1 MIRFF
6 LVFFVLNSVAWPAK
20 AAPSPWRDLA
30 VADVDRLHQSVVD
43 FHPGMR
49 DPDTPDFATRVATAY
64 QTAKASAQSAR
75 SYADW
80 LATTRGFMLS
90 FRDGHTIFRPNL
102 SPARVRWPGF
112 LIDGRAGGWV
122 VRRPAGF
129 VDTGAGP
136 AEGARLVACDGV
148 PIADLLK
155 KRLDGIEADWS
166 KEPERIRQAYRL
178 FLDTRIGG
186 PPPISACSF
195 ELQGTVKVQ
204 KLAWD
209 IVSWSALSSG
219 LAPFLRRVT
228 HPISVRSLA
237 SGGQW
242 VSLGSFG
249 NETELEALA
258 KSLGANPATLR
269 SAPFVV
275 FDMRG
280 NNGGNSTW
288 GERFASLLWGEAAVA
303 ARTAEIDSRLGARA
317 GKYFRATLE
326 VAKAARATA
335 DEFKAMGSDFASVAG
350 YWYETADRIAASPDG
365 DRKLVHDPCCDRTPP
380 TTKITLVPGAYARP
394 VYVLIDAG
402 CFSSCVVA
410 ANRLVEQG
418 AIAVGET
425 SGQNEE
431 YGEVASPP
439 PLPSGLAE
447 YLLPI
452 SIIRQPREQL
462 RVVLTVRW
470 AGAMDADD
478 ELEGW
483 IATMAGTAKP

>member
-1 MIRFF
+1 MIR
-6 LVFFVLNSVAWPAK
+6 LFVVLLMLTSGAWPAS

-30 VADVDRLHQSVVD
+30 VADVNRLHQSVVD

-49 DPDTPDFATRVATAY
+49 DTDTPDFAARVETAY
-64 QTAKASAQSAR
+64 RTAKVRAEAAT

-80 LATTRGFMLS
+80 LAATRGFMLS

-129 VDTGAGP
+129 ADTRAGP

-166 KEPERIRQAYRL
+166 KEPERIRQAYKL
-178 FLDTRIGG
+178 FLDTRIDG

-195 ELQGTVKVQ
+195 DQQGTVKEQ

-209 IVSWSALSSG
+209 IVPWSTLSPG
-219 LAPFLRRVT
+219 FAPFLRRVT
-228 HPISVRSLA
+228 HPISVRALA

-249 NETELEALA
+249 NETKLEALA
-258 KSLGANPATLR
+258 KSLEANPAILR

-275 FDMRG
+275 FDLRG

-288 GERFASLLWGEAAVA
+288 GERFASILWGEAAVA
-303 ARTAEIDSRLGARA
+303 ARTAEIDSRPGARA
-317 GKYFRATLE
+317 GKYFRATPA

-380 TTKITLVPGAYARP
+380 TAKIALVPGAYSKP

-431 YGEVASPP
+431 YGEVATPP
-439 PLPSGLAE
+439 PLPSGLAD

-452 SIIRQPREQL
+452 SIIRQPRERL
-462 RVVLTVRW
+462 RVEPKLRW
-470 AGAMDADD
+470 AGAMDDD
-478 ELEGW
+478 SEIESW
-483 IATMAGTAKP
+483 IATMAVDPTP